1 MKPATLAPYF
11 VVLLLCASLGVQA
24 EPAQNPGG
32 TQPAPMDH
40 STMKG
45 MDHSTMK
52 GMDHSTMEGMDHS
65 TMKGMDHSTMKGMD
79 HSTMEGMDHSTME
92 GMDHSTMESM
102 DHSTMKDMDHSTM
115 EGMDHSTMEGMD
127 HSTMEGMD
135 HSSMEGMDHSMTF
148 DARGMVMNSNADQLP
163 EDCDTISRDYDI
175 TVRVGTRYAEAFPGN
190 IFGMS
195 QHLFEVEP
203 CSRIN
208 LTFINEDSI
217 RHQFMVHG
225 LPRYLYSQGM
235 FHMEAVGGETLT
247 GSLIVPSDNKTYLVH
262 CDIAQHME
270 KGMKGQIK
278 VGRGSGDLT
287 SIPGVS
293 ALFRPDNYQNMTRQ
307 ILAIAG
313 GVVLALAGLLL
324 WRRYWR

>member
-1 MKPATLAPYF
+1 MKPATLGAYF
-11 VVLLLCASLGVQA
+11 TVLLLGATLGVHA
-24 EPAQNPGG
+24 ESAQNPTD
-32 TQPAPMDH
+32 TQPVPTDH

-45 MDHSTMK
+45 MDHS
-52 GMDHSTMEGMDHS
+52 SMEGMD
-65 TMKGMDHSTMKGMD
+65 D
-79 HSTMEGMDHSTME
+79 STMEGMDHSTME
-92 GMDHSTMESM
+92 GMDHP
-102 DHSTMKDMDHSTM
+102 
-115 EGMDHSTMEGMD
+115 
-127 HSTMEGMD
+127 TMEGMD
-135 HSSMEGMDHSMTF
+135 HSSMEGMDHGDHSMTF

-175 TVRVGTRYAEAFPGN
+175 TVRVGTRYAEMFPGN

-208 LTFINEDSI
+208 LTFINEDAI

-247 GSLIVPSDNKTYLVH
+247 GSLIMPSDNKTYLVH

-293 ALFRPDNYQNMTRQ
+293 ALFRPDNYQSMTRQ
-307 ILAIAG
+307 VLAIAG